1 MNDQRKTK
9 AQLIAELSAERQ
21 RRVELETIQR
31 RNEQRFRRLVDRAP
45 DIIFYLNLQPSPH
58 FDYLSPS
65 IEEITGYPPAR
76 FYADPAF
83 ALSLVHPEDRHL
95 LLAPTSASLLSDE
108 PIVYRLNALT
118 GKEVWLEQRHVVVKD
133 DHEEPVAVE
142 GIARDRTEQVLS
154 RAALQQ
160 SLLEKE
166 LLLKEIH
173 HRVKNNLTLVGSLLE
188 LQAVKSDDERLRE
201 MLAVSQKRLLS
212 VARIHEALY
221 LSEDLG
227 QIDLKSYIMRLGND
241 FAEALDSDCRSI
253 RYDLEEVTMALR
265 DAVQFGLILNEL
277 VSNAFKHAFPTE
289 FPAEPSIEIRLRTSP
304 SEIRTTIS
312 DNGVGLSAD
321 FNLHESQ
328 SLGLQIVRLLT
339 EQLGGT
345 LEYSST
351 SGSGTIFTVRVPAD
365 PGGGAGTALN
375 NGPTNKEKEP
385 SR

>member
-95 LLAPTSASLLSDE
+95 LLAPTSASLLPDE

-304 SEIRTTIS
+304 AEIRTTIS
-312 DNGVGLSAD
+312 DNGVGLPAD
-321 FNLHESQ
+321 FNLHENQ

-351 SGSGTIFTVRVPAD
+351 SGSGTTFTVRVPAD